1 MSKTTSGVTK
11 IESCRV
17 CGSADL
23 IFILDLGVQPLSGVF
38 PEHGESDPPS
48 GPLIILK
55 CAKCDLVQLAHNYPK
70 EWLYGDNY
78 GYRSGLNNS
87 MAQHLISKAKNL
99 ENFSSLTSRDY
110 VLDIGSND
118 GTLLNAYGRGACRIG
133 IDPTLGKFSDFYDD
147 GIHKIEDFFSSAV
160 YLENFEK
167 AKLITSISMFYDLQN
182 PRKFVADIR
191 DCLHKDGFWHF
202 EQSYL
207 YSMLS
212 ANSYDTIC
220 HEHLE
225 YYSMKAVKYL
235 LELEGMK
242 IVDVELN
249 RINGGSFA
257 VTATHS
263 DNPISPSPLVD
274 WLLENEDSGTQAIS
288 DPLSRFSQTVPRHRE
303 SLQSLLGR
311 FLDTGK
317 TIWGLGAST
326 KGNVLLNY
334 CGFNEKTIAKICDVN
349 DYKFTRMTPG
359 SHIPICPE
367 SELLDAMPD
376 FAMVLPWHFRDN
388 IISRQ
393 TTYMSRG
400 GKLIFPLPDIE
411 VLSS

>member
-1 MSKTTSGVTK
+1 
-11 IESCRV
+11 
-17 CGSADL
+17 
-23 IFILDLGVQPLSGVF
+23 
-38 PEHGESDPPS
+38 
-48 GPLIILK
+48 
-55 CAKCDLVQLAHNYPK
+55 
-70 EWLYGDNY
+70 
-78 GYRSGLNNS
+78 
-87 MAQHLISKAKNL
+87 
-99 ENFSSLTSRDY
+99 
-110 VLDIGSND
+110 
-118 GTLLNAYGRGACRIG
+118 
-133 IDPTLGKFSDFYDD
+133 
-147 GIHKIEDFFSSAV
+147 
-160 YLENFEK
+160 
-167 AKLITSISMFYDLQN
+167 MFYDLQS
-182 PRKFVADIR
+182 PRKFVSDIR

-207 YSMLS
+207 YSMLA

-263 DNPISPSPLVD
+263 NNPISPSPLVD
-274 WLLENEDSGTQAIS
+274 WLLENEDSSAQVVS
-288 DPLSRFSQTVPRHRE
+288 NPLSRFSQTVPRHRE
-303 SLQSLLGR
+303 SLQNLLGR
-311 FLDTGK
+311 LLDADK

-334 CGFNEKTIAKICDVN
+334 CGFDEKTITKICDVN

-367 SELLDAMPD
+367 SELLKTMPD

-393 TTYMSRG
+393 TEYMSRG